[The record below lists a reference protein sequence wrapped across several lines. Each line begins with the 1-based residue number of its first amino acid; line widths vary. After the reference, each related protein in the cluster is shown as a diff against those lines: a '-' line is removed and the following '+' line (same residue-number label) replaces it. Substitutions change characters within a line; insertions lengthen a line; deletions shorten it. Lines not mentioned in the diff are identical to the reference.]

1 MPGVQLL
8 SLPVHKRIMHTGKTC
23 LPERKRVT
31 QKSLQT
37 GTTIRNP
44 QKNSMPQVQATRA
57 RRSGVDRHVCNVK
70 ATGSNPVESI
80 LILPFF
86 SMTEGYDGFEGQ
98 RPRDLTGSNPARVHS
113 HFTFV
118 LHDRRL
124 CRVRLYSGL
133 VPREGKAGSRGK
145 PRVSVPGII
154 RSGRCPISQDGRF
167 GSHTKCT
174 HVTPYMAP
182 ARGEPDDRRK
192 FCKDLPNHEII

>member
-1 MPGVQLL
+1 
-8 SLPVHKRIMHTGKTC
+8 
-23 LPERKRVT
+23 
-31 QKSLQT
+31 
-37 GTTIRNP
+37 
-44 QKNSMPQVQATRA
+44 MPQVQATRA

-80 LILPFF
+80 SFYHSV

-98 RPRDLTGSNPARVHS
+98 SPRDLTGSNPVESIFILHS
-113 HFTFV
+113 FFMTEGYVGFEGQSPRDLTGSNPVESILILSFV

-124 CRVRLYSGL
+124 CRVRLCSGL

-145 PRVSVPGII
+145 PRVFVPGIF
-154 RSGRCPISQDGRF
+154 RPGRYPISQDGRF

-182 ARGEPDDRRK
+182 AHGEPDDRRK
-192 FCKDLPNHEII
+192 LCKNLPNHEIICGGSHGYS